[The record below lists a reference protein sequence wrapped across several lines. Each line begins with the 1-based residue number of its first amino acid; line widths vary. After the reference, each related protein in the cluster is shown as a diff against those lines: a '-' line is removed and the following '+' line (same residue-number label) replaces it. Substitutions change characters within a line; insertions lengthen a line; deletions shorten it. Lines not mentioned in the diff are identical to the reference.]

1 MGAFMKGLVIERD
14 FWIECICDV
23 VYDLEYDFED
33 YDTEEELIS
42 DLEDDIDSIMNK
54 LDIDVFL
61 DGREVLHEILS
72 EFQDISMC
80 LKAIQD
86 EKYATELVI
95 SYLLPEVACKIS
107 NSNP

>member
-95 SYLLPEVACKIS
+95 SYLLPEVARKIS
-107 NSNP
+107 NLNP